1 MIKKF
6 LCKIFGHKLFKSWRG
21 QDGIQ
26 RYGNYLHCQ
35 RCGEKMEYT
44 FSETPPPPT
53 NSFCASGYSIR
64 HYYQN
69 ILDGTW
75 YGIAICGRNN
85 R

>member
-1 MIKKF
+1 MSCIT
-6 LCKIFGHKLFKSWRG
+6 
-21 QDGIQ
+21 
-26 RYGNYLHCQ
+26 YGVYHVVGTDRQGRQILSHPQVRRVCDSN
-35 RCGEKMEYT
+35 
-44 FSETPPPPT
+44 SETPPPPT